1 MINMN
6 VEELE
11 VSLCG
16 KGARIAIVVSRFN
29 ETITEALLKGA
40 INKLVALGVSSEQI
54 TVVKVPGAFEIPGTC
69 HHLVQAKKYDA
80 IITLGAVIRGET
92 PHFDVVVNAVSG
104 GVASIAAK
112 SDIPVV
118 FGVLTTE
125 NVEQAMNRSGLK
137 AGNKGADVAETAIEM
152 INLYKKIK

>member
-1 MINMN
+1 MMN
-6 VEELE
+6 REVEEIE

-16 KGARIAIVVSRFN
+16 KEARVAIVVSRFN
-29 ETITEALLKGA
+29 ETITEALLNGA
-40 INKLVALGVSSEQI
+40 LYKLKVLGVSSKTI
-54 TVVKVPGAFEIPGTC
+54 TVVRVPGAFEIPGTC
-69 HHLVQAKKYDA
+69 RQLIQSKKYDA
-80 IITLGAVIRGET
+80 ILTLGAVIRGET
-92 PHFDVVVNAVSG
+92 PHFDVVVNAVAS
-104 GVASIAAK
+104 GVASLSAN

-137 AGNKGADVAETAIEM
+137 SGNKGAETAEALVEM